1 MSDNYGLPTKFV
13 FHPSHTTDYYLFD
26 MSDVN
31 QDGHVAL
38 YNYNVDTC
46 TTWGSKYQDYW
57 TESRIVRL
65 LESEEWIIDI
75 VLEDAPT
82 SPELEDLL

>member
-13 FHPSHTTDYYLFD
+13 FHPAYTENYCLFD
-26 MSDVN
+26 MKDVSP
-31 QDGHVAL
+31 DGYVAI
-38 YNYNVDTC
+38 YEYDMRAG
-46 TTWGSKYQDYW
+46 TTRGAKCQNYW

-75 VLEDAPT
+75 VLEEDIDA
-82 SPELEDLL
+82 PELEDLL